1 MDSKPVID
9 QEGLSPEDFSPDPK
23 KLDRVREILL
33 TLANAVSAMKIFPFE
48 HATVKNFVD
57 DLTRKLKAFLSD
69 FEKIE
74 IGIEE
79 HDFTYIGKPVFRDD
93 LNIKSLPF
101 FFFKDGM
108 QKLFFYDGLDADE
121 LTDFLELI
129 KQESRKPPEEADIV
143 NALWE
148 RDLAN
153 VQYYAPDDYLE
164 SRILEERNQR
174 LNPNTTFLPAEMD
187 ALVPDI
193 KVDPSR
199 LSTGKIELEPDD
211 REEAGEMTL
220 EMAEKGVAADGSP
233 EMIKG
238 GAAAHDAALND
249 GEIDEINTLI
259 HKNRAISPEEEFLNL
274 MIEIIFLDKDLS
286 QFEANLDV
294 LMEYHLEQL
303 QKGNFPVSILV
314 IHKVRELK
322 DHLVGTDPAKGS
334 RLDAFLKQVI
344 GEKTLIAAKD
354 LFLKDKQ
361 VDINAFVDYL
371 KLLGNQALP
380 LSGDLYE
387 ALPDPEVRSR
397 LLEYYRETASR
408 DMGAIIGLATDSRPT
423 LSRELIR
430 LAATF
435 SSPKTAQ
442 HLAVFLN
449 SRERGIK
456 LEAIHALG
464 RIGDDIAN
472 KILAGFLRDPDE
484 DLRIEAGLRIKYL
497 GDTTRLL
504 QIIQEASSRAFAR
517 KSMAEKQVIFRF
529 LGRTMTGEALNFLR
543 NTLNRSPLF
552 PSAHRTELRLC
563 AVLGL
568 ESMATEEAL
577 EALRR
582 GTTLRGNA
590 VRQASVQALIRLA
603 TPGAR
608 PNEEQPNG

>member
-1 MDSKPVID
+1 MDSKTLVD

-33 TLANAVSAMKIFPFE
+33 TMANAVSAMKIFPVE
-48 HATVKNFVD
+48 HATVKNFVE
-57 DLTRKLKAFLSD
+57 DLTRKLKAFLTD
-69 FEKIE
+69 YEKIE

-79 HDFTYIGKPVFRDD
+79 HDFTYMGKPVFKDD

-108 QKLFFYDGLDADE
+108 QKLFFYDGLAADE

-129 KQESRKPPEEADIV
+129 KQESRKPAEEADIV

-164 SRILEERNQR
+164 SRILEERNR
-174 LNPNTTFLPAEMD
+174 RVNPKATVLPAEMD

-193 KVDPSR
+193 KVDPSSF
-199 LSTGKIELEPDD
+199 STGKIELEPDD
-211 REEAGEMTL
+211 REEPGEMTL
-220 EMAEKGVAADGSP
+220 EAAGKGFSAEGSG

-238 GAAAHDAALND
+238 AAAAHDATLDD
-249 GEIDEINTLI
+249 GEIDEINALI
-259 HKNRAISPEEEFLNL
+259 HKNRAISPEEEYLNL

-303 QKGNFPVSILV
+303 QQGNFPVSILV

-322 DHLVGTDPAKGS
+322 DHLAETDPAKAS
-334 RLDAFLKQVI
+334 RLEAFLKQVI

-354 LFLKDKQ
+354 LFLKDTH

-397 LLEYYRETASR
+397 LLEYYREIASR
-408 DMGAIIGLATDSRPT
+408 DMGAIIGLAPDSRPT

-442 HLAVFLN
+442 HLAIFLN

-464 RIGDDIAN
+464 RIGDDISN

-484 DLRIEAGLRIKYL
+484 DLRIEAALRIKYM

-504 QIIQEASSRAFAR
+504 QIIHEASTGAFAR
-517 KSMAEKQVIFRF
+517 KSMAEKQGIFRF

-543 NTLNRSPLF
+543 DTLNRSPLF
-552 PSAHRTELRLC
+552 PSARRTELRLC

-568 ESMATEEAL
+568 ESMATQEAV

-582 GTTLRGNA
+582 GTTLRGSA
-590 VRQASVQALIRLA
+590 VREASAQALIRLA
-603 TPGAR
+603 TPAGP